1 MNFDNLIKKSEEKIK
16 RDNIENKFDFKGLLV
31 KFNQKSIKQP
41 LFNCAFIDLE
51 KIKKSIQENI
61 YLFEQQLR
69 TREIKTVKDNLVN
82 DEQFSSKQKKITLFL
97 DNKYTIRVSNL
108 LKSKFKKQTNNVI
121 MITKNNEPIDDF
133 ENTMVFPI
141 NSSKLYLDGNDL
153 IREWYNFLLL
163 TVILRLS

>member
-1 MNFDNLIKKSEEKIK
+1 
-16 RDNIENKFDFKGLLV
+16 
-31 KFNQKSIKQP
+31 
-41 LFNCAFIDLE
+41 
-51 KIKKSIQENI
+51 
-61 YLFEQQLR
+61 LFEQQLR

-108 LKSKFKKQTNNVI
+108 LKSKFKKKTNNVI